1 MASDRRRFGSLRRLP
16 SGRWQ
21 GRYIGPNGR
30 RYAAPTTFA
39 TKTDAARWLTAE
51 EAAIMQGAWL
61 DPQSRRRQT
70 RGVRRCVDHSTNR
83 EGSAACDTHARDV
96 RAQPPIMDR
105 AARRADPDRPV
116 DS

>member
-61 DPQSRRRQT
+61 DPAEAASNSRST
-70 RGVRRCVDHSTNR
+70 PLRGSFN
-83 EGSAACDTHARDV
+83 E
-96 RAQPPIMDR
+96 P
-105 AARRADPDRPV
+105 
-116 DS
+116 